1 MRSTVVRRGAAA
13 LLAVL
18 LSLDAAPS
26 RAASCSAGA
35 SPSTARIVRFGDETI
50 DRWPGFAA
58 IRRKLGGAESFF
70 CGATAIA
77 PQWLVTAAHCV
88 DAWKRDADGG
98 YVDSEGWK
106 LEAVLGTEDLDLIPS
121 TGVFQP
127 REIIIHEG
135 YRQVVSKGRF
145 LGLDND
151 IALIKLDRPWEGPL
165 APVGAVAAASTLLRV
180 AGFGIDV
187 RQGSGV
193 QARVRASD
201 GTKYYAGSQRLKV
214 ATVPQVPLRRCKAAY
229 SEATIIGDRQ
239 ICAGSIWQGEDSCNG
254 DSGGPLMTPEPDSGC
269 PYLVGV
275 VSWGPERCGAPEK
288 YGVYTRL
295 SEFVSWIHA
304 KSGVA
309 IKVRETRA
317 LSLSDQQKELLDQLD
332 KTLRPV
338 SGRLDVYIPGQG
350 RLKSGQ
356 FFHLTVDSAVDGR
369 LILIDIRPTG
379 VIRQIVPNTF
389 SKGPVQIEA
398 SSPVRVPNKRV
409 HGFEAFQ
416 AEAAGGRGRIVAIV
430 VPETFAYDAA
440 VKGPQALAGG
450 APDSKIIAFDDKTG
464 TAYLTSLVDQVLRNL
479 PADKTGKASGWAY
492 GTVDYRYVD

>member
-1 MRSTVVRRGAAA
+1 MRSTVVRRGVGV
-13 LLAVL
+13 LLALL
-18 LSLDAAPS
+18 LSLDGVPLQ
-26 RAASCSAGA
+26 AASCSGGVGPAA
-35 SPSTARIVRFGDETI
+35 ARIVRFGDETI

-77 PQWLVTAAHCV
+77 PQWLITAAHCV
-88 DAWKRDADGG
+88 EAWKRDSAGR
-98 YVDSEGWK
+98 YVDDQGWK
-106 LEAVLGTEDLDLIPS
+106 LEAVLGTEDLDLIPPS
-121 TGVFQP
+121 GVFQP
-127 REIIIHEG
+127 QEIIIHEA

-151 IALIKLDRPWEGPL
+151 IALIKLDRAWEGPL

-214 ATVPQVPLRRCKAAY
+214 ATIPQVPLRRCKAAY
-229 SEATIIGDRQ
+229 SEATVIGERQ

-269 PYLVGV
+269 PFLVGV

-295 SEFVSWIHA
+295 SEFVSWIHD
-304 KSGVA
+304 KSGVVLK
-309 IKVRETRA
+309 IRETRT
-317 LSLSDQQKELLDQLD
+317 LSLSEQQKELLDQLD
-332 KTLRPV
+332 RTLRPV
-338 SGRLDVYIPGQG
+338 SGRLDIYIPGQG

-379 VIRQIVPNTF
+379 EIRQIVPNAF
-389 SKGPVQIEA
+389 SKGPLQIEA
-398 SSPVRVPNKRV
+398 AAPVRVPNKRV

-416 AEAAGGRGRIVAIV
+416 AEAAGGRGRIVAMV
-430 VPETFAYDAA
+430 VPDTFSYDAA
-440 VKGPQALAGG
+440 VRGPQALSDS
-450 APDSKIIAFDDKTG
+450 APGSKIIAFDDKTG
-464 TAYLTSLVDQVLRNL
+464 TAYLTSLVDQVLRTL
-479 PADKTGKASGWAY
+479 PAGVTGKASGWAY